1 MKYLLSCLL
10 LITLTACLGEDDG
23 VHKGLPDATQEG
35 LGTFG
40 CYVNGELF
48 VETGSYFNTYYQYNP
63 QEDKYVFHLT
73 AGDDDE
79 RLIIST
85 ISIAGNDVILQP
97 SRNSLSCYEPQN
109 WEGQG
114 GGGELSIFYL
124 ATTCDSNGWLEIT
137 KHSDGILS
145 GEFEMDLI
153 DPRNGNVITVRDGRF
168 DTLITY

>member
-10 LITLTACLGEDDG
+10 LITLTACPGEDDG
-23 VHKGLPDATQEG
+23 VHKGLPAATQEG

-63 QEDKYVFHLT
+63 QEDSHVFNIS
-73 AGDDDE
+73 ASDE
-79 RLIIST
+79 DTRLII
-85 ISIAGNDVILQP
+85 GNLRIQGRGVPLVP
-97 SRNSLSCYEPQN
+97 GSYNLECPVFNSFF
-109 WEGQG
+109 GQG
-114 GGGELSIFYL
+114 DGGQFSIL
-124 ATTCDSNGWLEIT
+124 EIARTCNGDGWLRIT

-145 GEFEMDLI
+145 GEFKMDLI
-153 DPRNGNVITVRDGRF
+153 DPRNGNIIEVRDGRF